1 MTVNRDGAD
10 RGGSEAA
17 TGFESVTSNREV
29 IFGFNGEFPTVMLFD
44 WQAEEVPSG
53 NSSAIGGSLCVG
65 GAGMVTSEAVN
76 RENVVSVAKGVLESL
91 SEPKWPASEPTGR
104 KSSRLVAGEYRAP
117 YSMGADE
124 GEPEDASASS
134 SGGLSS
140 TERFSI
146 LTGFA
151 LCR

>member
-1 MTVNRDGAD
+1 
-10 RGGSEAA
+10 
-17 TGFESVTSNREV
+17 
-29 IFGFNGEFPTVMLFD
+29 
-44 WQAEEVPSG
+44 
-53 NSSAIGGSLCVG
+53 
-65 GAGMVTSEAVN
+65 MVTSGAVN

-104 KSSRLVAGEYRAP
+104 KSSMLVAGEYRAP

-146 LTGFA
+146 LTGCDYWFTLA
-151 LCR
+151 ITEPIQVGQLRDQWICNHYVFLE